1 MRLATLSL
9 GAFTLAGCALDFD
22 QFRVAPRADVSVDAT
37 PDATVDAAPDDAPDA
52 TDAADA
58 AVGDARLADA
68 TAGDGATCMP
78 GRSSTGSFRF
88 AHMAA
93 GIGAVDLCMRRRSNA
108 EAFQR
113 VAAPLWSMSGVAYGQ
128 VSTSLPFNVA
138 LTRANEAWEFAVVPA
153 GTPCAQSSTRAITL
167 RAAQLDPGVM
177 RLLVLTSERSLD
189 GGAPVGVLNVLND
202 QACTDCQARL
212 VDVRAVHASPLSA
225 AQRLTVAL
233 EPVIDPRLIPQDL
246 ASMRVFAASVGYG
259 GASDYACNSLWG
271 WFTVSL
277 VTVVPVQFT
286 ASTAAGSLIA
296 RSDAMRLKASLLSMT
311 RAVTV
316 FYESGANGADPGF
329 VVCYDGL
336 NIAGLSTC
344 DRVAARPPALA
355 DAGPGDVVDAGDAAT
370 VDALTDDAADAPD
383 DSPLADA
390 PSDAPDDLADAA
402 VDDAPDAP

>member
-1 MRLATLSL
+1 MRLATLTA
-9 GAFTLAGCALDFD
+9 GALTLASCALDFD
-22 QFRVAPRADVSVDAT
+22 QFRVAPRADASVDAT
-37 PDATVDAAPDDAPDA
+37 ADADADATLDATLDATDAPDA
-52 TDAADA
+52 ALTDAPRT
-58 AVGDARLADA
+58 DARASDA
-68 TAGDGATCMP
+68 ATCMP
-78 GRSSTGSFRF
+78 GYSSTGSFRF

-113 VAAPLWSMSGVAYGQ
+113 VTAPLWSTGGVAYGQ
-128 VSTSLPFNVA
+128 VSTTLPFNVA
-138 LTRANEAWEFAVVPA
+138 LTRANEAWEFAVVPL
-153 GTPCAQSSTRAITL
+153 GTPCAQAATRAITL

-189 GGAPVGVLNVLND
+189 GGAPVGVLNVLSD
-202 QACTDCQARL
+202 QACTDCQSRL

-246 ASMRVFAASVGYG
+246 ASMRVFASSVGYG

-296 RSDAMRLKASLLSMT
+296 RSDAMRLKASLLAMT

-316 FYESGANGADPGF
+316 FFESGANGADPGF

-336 NIAGLSTC
+336 AIGGLATC
-344 DRVAARPPALA
+344 DRVAARPPTTA
-355 DAGPGDVVDAGDAAT
+355 DAGPGDAVVASDAA
-370 VDALTDDAADAPD
+370 P
-383 DSPLADA
+383 
-390 PSDAPDDLADAA
+390 
-402 VDDAPDAP
+402 PDAPPADDVTDASADASDDTADDVADASDDASDDVP

>member
-1 MRLATLSL
+1 MRLPTLAA
-9 GAFTLAGCALDFD
+9 GALTLAGCALDFD
-22 QFRVAPRADVSVDAT
+22 QFRVAPRPDASVDAAPDAT
-37 PDATVDAAPDDAPDA
+37 PDAALDAAPDAPDAPGDAPDA
-52 TDAADA
+52 DGPRSDAPAVDA
-58 AVGDARLADA
+58 
-68 TAGDGATCMP
+68 ATCMP

-93 GIGAVDLCMRRRSNA
+93 GVGAVDLCMRRRSNA

-113 VAAPLWSMSGVAYGQ
+113 VAAPLWSTGGVAYGQ

-138 LTRANEAWEFAVVPA
+138 LTRANEAWEFAVVPL
-153 GTPCAQSSTRAITL
+153 GTPCAQASTRAITL
-167 RAAQLDPGVM
+167 RAAQLDPGAM
-177 RLLVLTSERSLD
+177 RLLVLTSERGLD
-189 GGAPVGVLNVLND
+189 GGASVGVLNVLND
-202 QACTDCQARL
+202 QGCTDCQSRL

-259 GASDYACNSLWG
+259 GASDYACNALWG
-271 WFTVSL
+271 WFTYSL

-296 RSDAMRLKASLLSMT
+296 RSDSTRLKASLLAMT

-316 FYESGANGADPGF
+316 FFESGVNGADAGF

-336 NIAGLSTC
+336 SIGGLATC
-344 DRVAARPPALA
+344 DRVATRPLA
-355 DAGPGDVVDAGDAAT
+355 VTDAGPGDA
-370 VDALTDDAADAPD
+370 
-383 DSPLADA
+383 A
-390 PSDAPDDLADAA
+390 PSDAADDVRDAADDDDLPDAA
-402 VDDAPDAP
+402 ADDVRDAADDDLPDAALDDASDAS